1 MRSEDPSVDDAVT
14 FAVFGSVEEFP
25 GLAHFAKAVA
35 GRPVSYAA
43 VLRMKADSSSSST
56 PNSRMR
62 FRNSQGV
69 GSSSQ
74 DWPPFSRHRFSALS
88 SQEDYMSEES
98 EEFGPIFIQE
108 PDDAIFSL
116 DMDNKKVIMNCEAR
130 GNPAPV
136 YSWLINGTNVN
147 VEADFRYSM
156 IDGNLIIH
164 NTSEPNDHGRYQCRA
179 ENSIGIIMSRE
190 AVLQFAYLEAF
201 SGRTR
206 GAVSVREGQ
215 GVVLMCAPPPH
226 SPAEIIY
233 SWVFNELPS
242 FVAEDSRRFI
252 SQEMGN
258 LYISKVQPLDVGS
271 YVCQVKNTVTN
282 ARVLSPPTPLTLKT
296 DELFFHRQCV
306 LVKLAIG
313 EIISQH
319 KINRINGALPERDVA
334 SFIARSHEPNGQ
346 AKCMAVTSGA
356 STYFR
361 DAHAS
366 PAAGVMGEYEPK
378 IEAHF
383 PQTVLAAK
391 GVTVRLECFAL
402 GNPIPTITWRKM
414 SGNIPK
420 KARLRKSQA
429 VLEIPNIQLE
439 DSGSYECKAENT
451 RGGTTY
457 RGHLQVY
464 TLPQWISMINDTQL
478 DSGEQLRW
486 ECRAAGK
493 PRPTYRW
500 MRNGEPL
507 SPQSRVEMVNGELII
522 HRLQQADSGMYQCI
536 AENKYGSIYSSAELK
551 ILASAP
557 IFSTNPVR
565 LIATVGRDVSLE
577 CRPRASPKPR
587 ITWKRNDRRVQPSRR
602 IMLLRNNT
610 LRIINSS
617 RTDEGNYVCRAEN
630 QFGSAELMTV
640 LLVKEP
646 MRVEL
651 SPVRVEVTVGE
662 SVVLSCKVTH
672 DPSLEVSFFW
682 LLNNQPLNAQ
692 HEGGHFEYIQTQS
705 STADLMIRS
714 ILLKHAGK
722 YGCRAETSADSVLAE
737 AELLV
742 RGPPGPPGVVIVEE
756 ITDTTATLSWS
767 HGVDNHSPINT
778 YNVQARSPFSL
789 GWQTVKTDPD
799 PVTGNMESA
808 MAVELNPWVEYEFR
822 VVATNAIGTGDPSSP
837 SRAVR
842 TKEAV
847 PSVAPGSVRGG
858 NGRRHELVISWE
870 PVSEEFQNGEGFGYI
885 VAFRANGTRGWK
897 EKMVTSADSTTY
909 KYRDETFP
917 PLTPFEVRV
926 GVYNNKGDGPFSGV
940 VTVFSAEGGEKLSE
954 EFIAVNNM
962 QLNEPREP
970 PSELQAFAISS
981 SEIKVTWKPPS
992 PGPGRPQGYEVS
1004 YWKDMEQEETA
1015 KKPRTTG
1022 NETNML
1028 LTGLE
1033 GNTQYLISVKG
1044 FNSVGQG
1051 PSSSAIRIRTKKNA
1065 PSLPP
1070 GNLMWIQEGN
1080 NVSLSWDPVKARDN
1094 ESAVIG
1100 YKVLLRQEG
1109 RGHSQVTRTPNSAVV
1124 LTLPEGGTYIIEVRA
1139 VSEGGEGAA
1148 SAQVRLLTSS
1158 GVRAKSGQLSIYNL
1172 PAGVTWTALFLS
1184 LMVPSFHF

>member
-1 MRSEDPSVDDAVT
+1 MDCL
-14 FAVFGSVEEFP
+14 F
-25 GLAHFAKAVA
+25 
-35 GRPVSYAA
+35 VS
-43 VLRMKADSSSSST
+43 
-56 PNSRMR
+56 
-62 FRNSQGV
+62 FRNNKVCRICNS
-69 GSSSQ
+69 
-74 DWPPFSRHRFSALS
+74 F
-88 SQEDYMSEES
+88 ES
-98 EEFGPIFIQE
+98 EEFGPVFLQE

-116 DMDNKKVIMNCEAR
+116 DSDDKKVIMNCEAR
-130 GNPAPV
+130 GNPVPT
-136 YSWLINGTNVN
+136 YSWLINGTIVDP
-147 VEADFRYSM
+147 EGDFRYSL

-164 NTSEPNDHGRYQCRA
+164 NASEAIDYGRYQCRA
-179 ENSIGIIMSRE
+179 ENSIGSVLSRD
-190 AVLQFAYLEAF
+190 ALLQFAYLGAF

-226 SPAEIIY
+226 SPEIIY

-252 SQEMGN
+252 SQETGN
-258 LYISKVQPLDVGS
+258 LYISKVQPSDVGS

-296 DELFFHRQCV
+296 D
-306 LVKLAIG
+306 
-313 EIISQH
+313 
-319 KINRINGALPERDVA
+319 
-334 SFIARSHEPNGQ
+334 
-346 AKCMAVTSGA
+346 
-356 STYFR
+356 
-361 DAHAS
+361 
-366 PAAGVMGEYEPK
+366 GVMGEYEPK

-391 GVTVRLECFAL
+391 GITVRLECFAL
-402 GNPIPTITWRKM
+402 GNPVPTITWRKM

-451 RGGTTY
+451 RGGTAF

-486 ECRAAGK
+486 ECRATGK

-500 MRNGEPL
+500 LRNGEPL
-507 SPQSRVEMVNGELII
+507 NSQSRVEMVNGELII
-522 HRLQQADSGMYQCI
+522 HRLQQTDSGMYQCI
-536 AENKYGSIYSSAELK
+536 AENKYGAIYSSAELK

-557 IFSTNPVR
+557 MFSTNPVR
-565 LIATVGRDVSLE
+565 LIATVGKDVSLE

-587 ITWKRNDRRVQPSRR
+587 ISWRKSDRRVQPSRR

-617 RTDEGNYVCRAEN
+617 RSDEGSYVCRAEN
-630 QFGSAELMTV
+630 QFGSAELTTM

-651 SPVRVEVTVGE
+651 NPVRVEVTVGE

-672 DPSLEVSFFW
+672 DPSLDVSFLW
-682 LLNNQPLNAQ
+682 LLNNQPLNTQ
-692 HEGGHFEYIQTQS
+692 QEGGHFEYIQTQS

-722 YGCRAETSADSVLAE
+722 YGCRAQTSADSVLAE

-767 HGVDNHSPINT
+767 HGVDNHSPITT
-778 YNVQARSPFSL
+778 YNVQARSPVSL
-789 GWQTVKTDPD
+789 GWQTVKTDPE

-822 VVATNAIGTGDPSSP
+822 VVATNGIGTGDPSTP

-847 PSVAPGSVRGG
+847 PSVAPANVRGG

-870 PVSEEFQNGEGFGYI
+870 PISEEFQNGEGFGYI

-926 GVYNNKGDGPFSGV
+926 GVYNNKGDGPFSEV
-940 VTVFSAEGGEKLSE
+940 VTVFSAEG
-954 EFIAVNNM
+954 
-962 QLNEPREP
+962 EPREP
-970 PSELQAFAISS
+970 PSEVQAFAISS
-981 SEIKVTWKPPS
+981 SEIKVIWKPPN
-992 PGPGRPQGYEVS
+992 PGPGRPQAYEVS
-1004 YWKDMEQEETA
+1004 FWKDMEQEETA
-1015 KKPRTTG
+1015 KKKRTTG
-1022 NETNML
+1022 NETTLL

-1044 FNSVGQG
+1044 FNSAGQG
-1051 PSSSAIRIRTKKNA
+1051 PASSPIKISTKKNA

-1094 ESAVIG
+1094 ESEVIG

-1109 RGHSQVTRTPNSAVV
+1109 RGHSQVMRTPNSAVV

-1148 SAQVRLLTSS
+1148 SAQVRVLTSS
-1158 GVRAKSGQLSIYNL
+1158 GKR
-1172 PAGVTWTALFLS
+1172 
-1184 LMVPSFHF
+1184 

>member
-1 MRSEDPSVDDAVT
+1 MFIFIYLLPSNHKLIQCYNNT
-14 FAVFGSVEEFP
+14 EYYHKKSFKYQIISN
-25 GLAHFAKAVA
+25 
-35 GRPVSYAA
+35 RTY
-43 VLRMKADSSSSST
+43 
-56 PNSRMR
+56 
-62 FRNSQGV
+62 
-69 GSSSQ
+69 
-74 DWPPFSRHRFSALS
+74 
-88 SQEDYMSEES
+88 S
-98 EEFGPIFIQE
+98 EEFGPVFIQE
-108 PDDAIFSL
+108 PDDGIFSL
-116 DMDNKKVIMNCEAR
+116 DSDDKKVIMNCEAR
-130 GNPAPV
+130 GNPVPT
-136 YSWLINGTNVN
+136 YSWLINGTV
-147 VEADFRYSM
+147 VDTEADFRYSL
-156 IDGNLIIH
+156 IAGNLIIH
-164 NTSEPNDHGRYQCRA
+164 NASEAIDYGRYQCRA
-179 ENSIGIIMSRE
+179 ENSIGTVLSRD
-190 AVLQFAYLEAF
+190 ALLQFAYLGAF
-201 SGRTR
+201 SGRAR

-226 SPAEIIY
+226 SPEIIY

-252 SQEMGN
+252 SQETGN
-258 LYISKVQPLDVGS
+258 LYISKVQPSDVGS

-282 ARVLSPPTPLTLKT
+282 ARVLSPPTPLALKT
-296 DELFFHRQCV
+296 D
-306 LVKLAIG
+306 
-313 EIISQH
+313 
-319 KINRINGALPERDVA
+319 
-334 SFIARSHEPNGQ
+334 
-346 AKCMAVTSGA
+346 
-356 STYFR
+356 
-361 DAHAS
+361 
-366 PAAGVMGEYEPK
+366 GVMGEYEPK

-402 GNPIPTITWRKM
+402 GNPVPTITWRKM

-451 RGGTTY
+451 RGGTAF

-478 DSGEQLRW
+478 DSGEQLHW
-486 ECRAAGK
+486 ECRATGK

-500 MRNGEPL
+500 LRNGEPL
-507 SPQSRVEMVNGELII
+507 NSQSRVEMVNGELII

-536 AENKYGSIYSSAELK
+536 AENKYGAIYSSAELK

-557 IFSTNPVR
+557 MFSTNPFR
-565 LIATVGRDVSLE
+565 LIATVGKDVSLE

-587 ITWKRNDRRVQPSRR
+587 ISWRKNDRRVQ

-617 RTDEGNYVCRAEN
+617 RSDEGSYVCRAEN
-630 QFGSAELMTV
+630 QFGSAELTTV

-651 SPVRVEVTVGE
+651 SPIRVEVTVGE

-672 DPSLEVSFFW
+672 DPSLDVSFLW
-682 LLNNQPLNAQ
+682 LLNNQPLNTQ
-692 HEGGHFEYIQTQS
+692 QEGGHFEYIQTQS
-705 STADLMIRS
+705 STADMMIRS

-722 YGCRAETSADSVLAE
+722 YGCRAQTRADSVLAE
-737 AELLV
+737 WWHLFP
-742 RGPPGPPGVVIVEE
+742 GPPGPPGVVIVEE

-767 HGVDNHSPINT
+767 HGVDNHSPITT
-778 YNVQARSPFSL
+778 YNVQARSPVSL
-789 GWQTVKTDPD
+789 GWQTVKTDPE

-808 MAVELNPWVEYEFR
+808 MAVDLNPWVEYEFR
-822 VVATNAIGTGDPSSP
+822 VVATNGIGTGDPSAS
-837 SRAVR
+837 SRVVR

-847 PSVAPGSVRGG
+847 PSVAPVNVRGG

-926 GVYNNKGDGPFSGV
+926 GVYNNKGDGPFSEV
-940 VTVFSAEGGEKLSE
+940 VTVFSAEG
-954 EFIAVNNM
+954 
-962 QLNEPREP
+962 EPREP
-970 PSELQAFAISS
+970 PSEVQAFAISS
-981 SEIKVTWKPPS
+981 SEIKVMWKPPN

-1004 YWKDMEQEETA
+1004 SWKDMEQEEMG
-1015 KKPRTTG
+1015 KKKRTKG
-1022 NETNML
+1022 NETTML
-1028 LTGLE
+1028 LTGLD

-1044 FNSVGQG
+1044 FNNVGQG
-1051 PSSSAIRIRTKKNA
+1051 PASSPIKISTKKNA

-1094 ESAVIG
+1094 ESEVIG

-1109 RGHSQVTRTPNSAVV
+1109 RGHSQVMRTPNSAVV

-1148 SAQVRLLTSS
+1148 STQVRVLTSS
-1158 GVRAKSGQLSIYNL
+1158 GKRSLYGFSDLKMCTYGSSLKPLSKWHRSPSL
-1172 PAGVTWTALFLS
+1172 LFAIVAS
-1184 LMVPSFHF
+1184 S

>member
-1 MRSEDPSVDDAVT
+1 MGSPWKPLLLLSVI
-14 FAVFGSVEEFP
+14 S
-25 GLAHFAKAVA
+25 GLADLAKAVA

-56 PNSRMR
+56 LNSRMR
-62 FRNSQGV
+62 LRNSQGV
-69 GSSSQ
+69 GSSSLE
-74 DWPPFSRHRFSALS
+74 WPPFSRHRFSALS

-116 DMDNKKVIMNCEAR
+116 DTDNKKVIMNCEAR
-130 GNPAPV
+130 GNPAPT

-164 NTSEPNDHGRYQCRA
+164 NASEAINHGRYQCRA
-179 ENSIGIIMSRE
+179 ENSIGIVMSRE
-190 AVLQFAYLEAF
+190 ALLQFAYLEAF

-296 DELFFHRQCV
+296 DG
-306 LVKLAIG
+306 I
-313 EIISQH
+313 
-319 KINRINGALPERDVA
+319 
-334 SFIARSHEPNGQ
+334 
-346 AKCMAVTSGA
+346 
-356 STYFR
+356 
-361 DAHAS
+361 
-366 PAAGVMGEYEPK
+366 MGEYEPK

-402 GNPIPTITWRKM
+402 GNPVPTITWRKM

-451 RGGTTY
+451 RGGTAY

-500 MRNGEPL
+500 MRNGELL

-522 HRLQQADSGMYQCI
+522 HRLQQADSGMYQCV

-557 IFSTNPVR
+557 MFSTNPVR

-577 CRPRASPKPR
+577 CRPRASPKSR
-587 ITWKRNDRRVQPSRR
+587 ITWKKNDRRVQPSRR

-692 HEGGHFEYIQTQS
+692 HEGGHFEYIQTS

-722 YGCRAETSADSVLAE
+722 YGCRAQTSADSVLAE

-767 HGVDNHSPINT
+767 HGVDNHSPITT

-822 VVATNAIGTGDPSSP
+822 VVATNAIGTGDPSAP
-837 SRAVR
+837 SRGVR

-847 PSVAPGSVRGG
+847 PSVAPASVRGG

-870 PVSEEFQNGEGFGYI
+870 PISEEFQNGEGFGYI

-940 VTVFSAEGGEKLSE
+940 VTVFSAEG
-954 EFIAVNNM
+954 
-962 QLNEPREP
+962 EPREP
-970 PSELQAFAISS
+970 PSELKAFAISAL
-981 SEIKVTWKPPS
+981 EIKVTWKPPS

-1004 YWKDMEQEETA
+1004 YWKDTEQEEMA
-1015 KKPRTTG
+1015 KKQRTTG

-1028 LTGLE
+1028 LPGLE

-1124 LTLPEGGTYIIEVRA
+1124 LTLPEGGTYIIDVRA

-1158 GVRAKSGQLSIYNL
+1158 GVRAKSGQLSVYNL

-1184 LMVPSFHF
+1184 LMVPSFPL

>member
-1 MRSEDPSVDDAVT
+1 MHSVPYCCPFVFHRHCFNEETDLLTISQKGPSRT
-14 FAVFGSVEEFP
+14 SMGSPWKPLLLLSVIS
-25 GLAHFAKAVA
+25 GLADFARAVA

-43 VLRMKADSSSSST
+43 VLRMKADSSSSSSL
-56 PNSRMR
+56 NSRMR
-62 FRNSQGV
+62 LRNNHGV

-74 DWPPFSRHRFSALS
+74 DWPPFSRHRYSALS
-88 SQEDYMSEES
+88 SQEDYRSEES
-98 EEFGPIFIQE
+98 EEFGPVFIQE

-116 DMDNKKVIMNCEAR
+116 DSDDKKVIMNCEAR
-130 GNPAPV
+130 GNPVPT
-136 YSWLINGTNVN
+136 YSWLINGTIVDA
-147 VEADFRYSM
+147 EADFRYSL

-164 NTSEPNDHGRYQCRA
+164 NASEAIDYGRYQCRA
-179 ENSIGIIMSRE
+179 ENSIGTVQSRD
-190 AVLQFAYLEAF
+190 ALLQFAYLGAF
-201 SGRTR
+201 SGRAR

-226 SPAEIIY
+226 SPEIIY

-252 SQEMGN
+252 SQETGN
-258 LYISKVQPLDVGS
+258 LYISKVQPSDVGS

-296 DELFFHRQCV
+296 D
-306 LVKLAIG
+306 
-313 EIISQH
+313 
-319 KINRINGALPERDVA
+319 
-334 SFIARSHEPNGQ
+334 
-346 AKCMAVTSGA
+346 
-356 STYFR
+356 
-361 DAHAS
+361 
-366 PAAGVMGEYEPK
+366 GVMGEYEPK

-391 GVTVRLECFAL
+391 GITVRLECFAL
-402 GNPIPTITWRKM
+402 GNPVPTITWRKM

-451 RGGTTY
+451 RGGTAF

-478 DSGEQLRW
+478 DSGEQLHW
-486 ECRAAGK
+486 ECRATGK

-500 MRNGEPL
+500 LRNGEPL
-507 SPQSRVEMVNGELII
+507 NSQSRVEMVNGELII

-536 AENKYGSIYSSAELK
+536 AENKYGAIYSSAELK

-557 IFSTNPVR
+557 VFSTNPIR
-565 LIATVGRDVSLE
+565 LIATVGKDVSLE

-587 ITWKRNDRRVQPSRR
+587 ISWRKNDRRVQPSRR

-617 RTDEGNYVCRAEN
+617 RSDEGSYVCRAEN
-630 QFGSAELMTV
+630 QFGSAELTTV

-651 SPVRVEVTVGE
+651 SPIRVEVTVGE

-672 DPSLEVSFFW
+672 DPSLDVSFLW
-682 LLNNQPLNAQ
+682 LLNNQPLNTQ
-692 HEGGHFEYIQTQS
+692 QEGGHFEYIQTQS

-722 YGCRAETSADSVLAE
+722 YGCRAQTSADSVLAE

-767 HGVDNHSPINT
+767 HGVDNHSPITT
-778 YNVQARSPFSL
+778 YNVQARSPVSL
-789 GWQTVKTDPD
+789 GWQTVKTDPE

-822 VVATNAIGTGDPSSP
+822 VVATNGIGTGDPSTP

-847 PSVAPGSVRGG
+847 PSVAPANVRGG

-926 GVYNNKGDGPFSGV
+926 GVYNNKGDGPFSEV
-940 VTVFSAEGGEKLSE
+940 VTVFSAEG
-954 EFIAVNNM
+954 
-962 QLNEPREP
+962 EPREP
-970 PSELQAFAISS
+970 PSEVQAFAISS
-981 SEIKVTWKPPS
+981 SEIKVMWKPPN

-1004 YWKDMEQEETA
+1004 SWKDMEQEEMG
-1015 KKPRTTG
+1015 KKKRTMG
-1022 NETNML
+1022 NETTML
-1028 LTGLE
+1028 LTGLD

-1051 PSSSAIRIRTKKNA
+1051 PASSPIKISTKKNA

-1094 ESAVIG
+1094 ESEVIG

-1109 RGHSQVTRTPNSAVV
+1109 RGHSQVMRTPNSAVV

-1148 SAQVRLLTSS
+1148 SAQVRVLTSS
-1158 GVRAKSGQLSIYNL
+1158 GVRAKSGQLSVQNL
-1172 PAGVTWTALFLS
+1172 PPGLAWTALFLS
-1184 LMVPSFHF
+1184 LMVPSFPL